1 MLTIPPPPTL
11 FWLAGPAV
19 FCHPAEVQGEP
30 GDAGR
35 VEDDAGDA
43 AARVCGGVAGHGAE
57 IQRDRAPIFSMPPP
71 LSADP
76 PVIVTRV
83 SDRFPPGL
91 ATSGRQVPG
100 QNRKRAPRHGDA
112 TQPGHHHPAA
122 GRSRQHRRRQP
133 PPRPRPATHALAA
146 SGSVNDF
153 AVSRLWTQDIWRM
166 NMPAARCVTSHILWG
181 ILDA

>member
-1 MLTIPPPPTL
+1 
-11 FWLAGPAV
+11 
-19 FCHPAEVQGEP
+19 
-30 GDAGR
+30 
-35 VEDDAGDA
+35 
-43 AARVCGGVAGHGAE
+43 
-57 IQRDRAPIFSMPPP
+57 MPPP

-83 SDRFPPGL
+83 SDRFPPGPS
-91 ATSGRQVPG
+91 TSGRQVPG

-112 TQPGHHHPAA
+112 AQPGHHHPAA

-153 AVSRLWTQDIWRM
+153 AVSLVMDRRHMEDEHASRKMCDEPHTLGHTGCVTRSVAGRTYDTAWAGSG
-166 NMPAARCVTSHILWG
+166 PAAVGGGLNARGQWHITG
-181 ILDA
+181 RNPYVRRFN